1 MRGVKIFTAWDN
13 VFKNSS
19 RGAEDTMDAP
29 ESTPPVD
36 PEIIDM
42 VDRVRNRYGAYGLRQ
57 LIELATREAEVTESA
72 LSELADA
79 T

>member
-1 MRGVKIFTAWDN
+1 MWVRWLFQY
-13 VFKNSS
+13 
-19 RGAEDTMDAP
+19 RGAEDTMDKP

-36 PEIIDM
+36 PELIDI
-42 VDRVRNRYGAYGLRQ
+42 VDHVRNRYGAHGLRQ
-57 LIELATREAEVTESA
+57 LIELARTEAEVTEDA